1 MPRWRLRGVTLNL
14 AVPHIMA
21 ICNVTPDSFSDG
33 GEHYSVSLA
42 LQFAEAA
49 WRDGA
54 TILDVGG
61 ESTRPGATPVP
72 ADRELARVLP
82 VIEAVRDRL
91 PEMLVTVD
99 TVKAVV
105 AEAAFA
111 AGAHAV
117 NDVSGG
123 RLDAAMFNV
132 VARFGAGMVIMHSRG
147 SVSDM
152 ASLVHA
158 TYLDG
163 VVATVSAE
171 LMAQVA
177 LARAAGIASD
187 ALVIDPG
194 IGFAKTSAHSLA
206 LLRAL
211 PQLTALGLPLLVG
224 ASRKRLIGELTGVTE
239 PSQRVIGSALV
250 HAMAAIAG
258 ARIIRTHDVGPTR
271 EALAIA
277 TALGGGP

>member
-1 MPRWRLRGVTLNL
+1 LRGATLEL
-14 AVPHIMA
+14 AAPQIMA

-33 GEHYSVSLA
+33 GEHYHVSHA

-54 TILDVGG
+54 TILDIGG
-61 ESTRPGATPVP
+61 ESTRPGATPVS
-72 ADRELARVLP
+72 ADRERARVLP

-91 PEMLVTVD
+91 PDMLITVD

-105 AEAAFA
+105 AEAALA

-123 RLDAAMFNV
+123 RLDAAMFDV
-132 VARFGAGMVIMHSRG
+132 VARFSAGMVIMHSRG
-147 SVSDM
+147 SVADM
-152 ASLVHA
+152 ASIVHA
-158 TYLDG
+158 TYPDG

-171 LMAQVA
+171 LMAQVE
-177 LARAAGIASD
+177 LARASGIASD
-187 ALVIDPG
+187 ALVLDPG
-194 IGFAKTSAHSLA
+194 IGFAKSSAHSLA

-211 PQLTALGLPLLVG
+211 PQLAALGLPLLVG
-224 ASRKRLIGELTGVTE
+224 ASRKRLIGELTGVAE
-239 PSQRVIGSALV
+239 PSQRVIGSAMV
-250 HAMAAIAG
+250 HAMSAVAG

-277 TALGGGP
+277 SALGHGP